1 MAYTKVNLKPGIN
14 RDGTAYDNEGGWYD
28 GNLIRFRNGH
38 VEKMS
43 GWEKLIPESF
53 LGTARALHAW
63 MSLGSNLYTGLG
75 TTWKYYIKEG
85 SSYNDV
91 TPIRVTTSAGD
102 VTFAATNG
110 SSTITV
116 TDSSHGA
123 EANDFVTFSGAA
135 TLGGLV
141 TAAVLNQEYQIATV
155 TSVNAYTITAKDTSG
170 STVTAN
176 ASDSGNGGSS
186 VVGAYQI
193 NVGLDTYVPSSGWGT
208 GTWGSGTFGSVS
220 SISASGQLRLWT
232 HDNFGENLIIN
243 PRGGG
248 IYRWVEN
255 NGLTVRAA
263 ALSGISGANQVPTI
277 GLQVITSEVDRHL
290 IVLGA
295 DPMSGSSRSGAS
307 DPMLIAF
314 SDQENELEFEP
325 LITNSAGSLRLSSG
339 SKIVGAV
346 KSRQEIVVF
355 TDTSVYSMQFVG
367 PPYTFA
373 VNLINEATGLI
384 GPKAAVTSDM
394 GIYFMSFGSFYLY
407 NGSVQ
412 KMPCSVSSYVFSD
425 INVGQAY
432 KIHAFTNSENNEV
445 GWFYPSS
452 SSSEIDRYV
461 IYNTQE
467 QVWYYGNLERHA
479 WLDSGVVNYP
489 QATKDNY
496 LYQHEIGYDDD
507 GSAMTG
513 VFIESSDFDIGDGN
527 QFTSISSIIPDINFL
542 QDSNSGS
549 INIVTKVR
557 NFPGESLT
565 TKATSEISSSTTKA
579 DVRARGRQ
587 AVIRVE
593 SNDDQSGDG
602 NVSLGWRLGAT
613 RLDVKAD
620 GRR

>member
-1 MAYTKVNLKPGIN
+1 
-14 RDGTAYDNEGGWYD
+14 
-28 GNLIRFRNGH
+28 
-38 VEKMS
+38 
-43 GWEKLIPESF
+43 
-53 LGTARALHAW
+53 
-63 MSLGSNLYTGLG
+63 
-75 TTWKYYIKEG
+75 
-85 SSYNDV
+85 
-91 TPIRVTTSAGD
+91 
-102 VTFAATNG
+102 
-110 SSTITV
+110 
-116 TDSSHGA
+116 
-123 EANDFVTFSGAA
+123 
-135 TLGGLV
+135 
-141 TAAVLNQEYQIATV
+141 
-155 TSVNAYTITAKDTSG
+155 
-170 STVTAN
+170 
-176 ASDSGNGGSS
+176 
-186 VVGAYQI
+186 
-193 NVGLDTYVPSSGWGT
+193 
-208 GTWGSGTFGSVS
+208 
-220 SISASGQLRLWT
+220 
-232 HDNFGENLIIN
+232 
-243 PRGGG
+243 
-248 IYRWVEN
+248 
-255 NGLTVRAA
+255 
-263 ALSGISGANQVPTI
+263 
-277 GLQVITSEVDRHL
+277 
-290 IVLGA
+290 
-295 DPMSGSSRSGAS
+295 
-307 DPMLIAF
+307 MLIAF

-527 QFTSISSIIPDINFL
+527 QFTSISSVIPDINFL